1 MLDQIAH
8 LVAQMPDH
16 WATAP
21 IYKKGIALPSGAPAV
36 GKSPLGKAH
45 HQDLT
50 PSESFLYLQ
59 EEPDTYGAIGVFS
72 GARSGGLAILD
83 VDANLGALEM
93 KWGADLAKAPRI
105 NSPKQNAAKFLFRIA
120 EEHWGSVS
128 DVSLAASKQGFEVLW
143 GRQGL
148 VCGDYHAGG
157 SYEVVGDISAVPE
170 APAWLLAV
178 MRKSFSEKA
187 AKAEGNR
194 LVDSRYSMRTC
205 EERVAI
211 ARSCLSMIP
220 APGRG
225 SEDLWWRLGAMV
237 ASELPGDEGLQV
249 WREWSQKDP
258 EYAEDWAGG
267 NDPCATRWAAGFNKK
282 GLGFGSLIKLA
293 DHHDPTRSR
302 FQRDDLARLVEE
314 VEAATVSYR
323 QDYLSAEDLISKAL
337 ELEETIEDPAYLD
350 QAKTILAAQG
360 GRAREGALAVDRLI
374 DAHLTFKRSKGG
386 KPADVSQLDDTGF
399 EYLIPG
405 ILPKPWLLLV
415 HADGGTGKSAMAM
428 TLCKHVSQGKP
439 FNIHGSM
446 IDVPAGRCLW
456 LNGDQ
461 SERITKRQFNLIGV
475 ERGVDVVG
483 EWDMQWYR
491 RFCRMQEERKYD
503 LVVIDSLDGC
513 NDSNPYEENRREY
526 ALPLKRLARRNGVDF
541 PACSIVVIH
550 HNNRTGG
557 FRGTSAIKA
566 AVDETWNM
574 QKLDTKALVEL
585 NLTFNTRVIT
595 VEKSRDDRE
604 GQQMVFS
611 LLPDYTYRIEPM
623 PESKTRIKG
632 NGPNDFMLD
641 VLKLLR
647 ESELPMSMVDVRDDS
662 LIGGKHKERAIK
674 YAFQRLESQKLIE
687 RCGPPAGLKFKG
699 RPPAY
704 YRALGSDVPGLKKTP
719 HAQGESNKSLSK
731 VQTPSA
737 GTVLNDKPVCLKS
750 DFVESPGASTDE
762 PGTLDKTGLS
772 TKPIVVKN
780 DCPGTE
786 EAFRQDLNG
795 HKEESPR
802 EAFEAA
808 WDEFDLGL

>member
-72 GARSGGLAILD
+72 GARSGGLVILD

-237 ASELPGDEGLQV
+237 ASELPGDEGLEV
-249 WREWSQKDP
+249 WREWSKKDP
-258 EYAEDWAGG
+258 EYAEDWDNG
-267 NDPCATRWAAGFNKK
+267 NDPCAVRWAAGFSKK

-302 FQRDDLARLVEE
+302 FQRDNLASLVDE
-314 VEAATVSYR
+314 VEASTVKVVTPTLSFEEIIERGMKIYEGEDVARMNYELHALAMEARYKDQSGIEKLLLDHITQQGNNAGRSMDERVKKTREFLIPGLLPRNYSVLFFGDAGCGKSATAISLMKHVVDGIPFQLKDQLVPVERGPVVYFNADMSDTDFEEEFDLHEIKNEADFYFEPDFNLYKRVQFVKTMNRIKPKMICIDSLSSCSGAKAGDENKAEFAQPLYWLNVNNGVLWPECAIIVLHHAAKAGGARGSSAIAAAVAEVWNISKPKQDSGLAIDQRVIQIGKSRINRSGETLIQTQNDDLTVSLVEAKKPKEVQTR
-323 QDYLSAEDLISKAL
+323 AGTVAERIMNRLQTSKQPLSRHDLNADPLVGGSVAAIQKTLQRL
-337 ELEETIEDPAYLD
+337 ENRGVVEVTE
-350 QAKTILAAQG
+350 
-360 GRAREGALAVDRLI
+360 
-374 DAHLTFKRSKGG
+374 RSSQKGG
-386 KPADVSQLDDTGF
+386 KPEKFYSALRAWGESVRRRTSDETPCNDRDEQLDTLAGTETCPVAPTEGSHEEVDNSSK
-399 EYLIPG
+399 
-405 ILPKPWLLLV
+405 KPECPV
-415 HADGGTGKSAMAM
+415 AEPSAGAGSDPEGTQD
-428 TLCKHVSQGKP
+428 LCP
-439 FNIHGSM
+439 R
-446 IDVPAGRCLW
+446 A
-456 LNGDQ
+456 
-461 SERITKRQFNLIGV
+461 
-475 ERGVDVVG
+475 
-483 EWDMQWYR
+483 
-491 RFCRMQEERKYD
+491 
-503 LVVIDSLDGC
+503 
-513 NDSNPYEENRREY
+513 
-526 ALPLKRLARRNGVDF
+526 
-541 PACSIVVIH
+541 
-550 HNNRTGG
+550 
-557 FRGTSAIKA
+557 
-566 AVDETWNM
+566 
-574 QKLDTKALVEL
+574 
-585 NLTFNTRVIT
+585 
-595 VEKSRDDRE
+595 RDDR
-604 GQQMVFS
+604 S
-611 LLPDYTYRIEPM
+611 
-623 PESKTRIKG
+623 PEE
-632 NGPNDFMLD
+632 M
-641 VLKLLR
+641 
-647 ESELPMSMVDVRDDS
+647 
-662 LIGGKHKERAIK
+662 
-674 YAFQRLESQKLIE
+674 
-687 RCGPPAGLKFKG
+687 
-699 RPPAY
+699 
-704 YRALGSDVPGLKKTP
+704 RAL
-719 HAQGESNKSLSK
+719 N
-731 VQTPSA
+731 
-737 GTVLNDKPVCLKS
+737 N
-750 DFVESPGASTDE
+750 
-762 PGTLDKTGLS
+762 
-772 TKPIVVKN
+772 
-780 DCPGTE
+780 
-786 EAFRQDLNG
+786 
-795 HKEESPR
+795 
-802 EAFEAA
+802 AA
-808 WDEFDLGL
+808 WNEFDLDL